1 MKRIVLLL
9 GIAFLLASCS
19 TEPTAGG
26 GIETT
31 SGSVSG
37 RVRVASGLPL
47 AGARVDLRD
56 DGRGLD
62 LVDTADSLGNFRFDS
77 VPFGTWHVRARQV
90 LADTFLAQAYFSL
103 DAKSPLVSLDT
114 LVAVPVVHIRMRFLL
129 PSGEVA
135 VGADVFFADSSC
147 FAPFDPWNTDPGPC
161 RVRSERT
168 DSEGVLELDDL
179 PASTWYLAATANR
192 ILSVRQVY
200 RLPHGGGVWQL
211 GDLSLDTASGSWQ
224 VRRNGL
230 PVPFACLQMGNGA
243 TSSWDEQQRVLA
255 DDSGRLWLDR
265 RLDRYREPWVVFQ
278 GDSLLAEGFLAD
290 SMPSNFSVDLG
301 SARTLRIDLSTGGPL
316 LSDSGDPIEI
326 LSVSRLEHATP
337 PVVPGEDLSAMIGP
351 FPATGPWDLYVSVR
365 CHARLKDSTWMAS
378 WGGIVQH
385 PALDSG
391 TWANFTCEQP

>member
-1 MKRIVLLL
+1 MKRLVLL
-9 GIAFLLASCS
+9 GIASLLTSCS

-37 RVRVASGLPL
+37 RVRVAGGSPL
-47 AGARVDLRD
+47 AGAWVDLRD
-56 DGRGLD
+56 DGRGQD
-62 LVDTADSLGNFRFDS
+62 LADTADSLGNFRFDS
-77 VPFGTWHVRARQV
+77 IPFGIWHLRARKV
-90 LADTFLAQAYFSL
+90 LADTFLAEATFSL
-103 DAKSPLVSLDT
+103 GARSSSAVLDT
-114 LVAVPVVHIRMRFLL
+114 LVAVPVVHIRLRLLL
-129 PSGEVA
+129 PSGA
-135 VGADVFFADSSC
+135 IAAGAGVYLADSSC
-147 FAPFDPWNTDPGPC
+147 FAPFDPWNNGPGPC
-161 RVRSERT
+161 RTRSERT
-168 DSEGVLELDDL
+168 DSAGVLELDDL

-211 GDLSLDTASGSWQ
+211 GDLSLGTASGSWQ
-224 VRRNGL
+224 VRRNGR

-255 DDSGRLWLDR
+255 DDSGRLWLDG
-265 RLDRYREPWVVFQ
+265 RLDLYQEPWVVFQ

-301 SARTLRIDLSTGGPL
+301 SAKTQRIDLSTGGPL

-337 PVVPGEDLSAMIGP
+337 PVVPGEDFFATIGP
-351 FPATGPWDLYVSVR
+351 FPATGPWDLHVSVR

-391 TWANFTCEQP
+391 TWANFTCEHP